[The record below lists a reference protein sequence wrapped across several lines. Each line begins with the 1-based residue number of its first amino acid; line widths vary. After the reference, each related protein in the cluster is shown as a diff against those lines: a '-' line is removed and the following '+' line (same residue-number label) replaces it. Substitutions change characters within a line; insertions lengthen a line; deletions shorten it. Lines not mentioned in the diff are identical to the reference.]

1 MRLRQVFLAGWTA
14 ALILFAQLALAVE
27 ATVYK
32 TPQCGCCKEYVD
44 YLRQNGF
51 TVKAADLDDLTPI
64 KRKLGVPQ
72 TLEGCHTTVIDGYAI
87 EGHVPVASI
96 KRLLSERPAIKGIS
110 LPGMPAGS
118 PGMSGKKTGAFEI
131 YAITEGPPKVYA
143 KE

>member
-14 ALILFAQLALAVE
+14 ALMLFAQLALAAE

-51 TVKAADLDDLTPI
+51 TVKAVDLDDLAPI

-72 TLEGCHTTVIDGYAI
+72 ALEGCHTTVIDGYAI
-87 EGHVPVASI
+87 EGHVPAASI

-118 PGMSGKKTGAFEI
+118 PGMSGKKTEPFEI
-131 YAITEGPPKVYA
+131 YTITEGPPKVYD

>member
-1 MRLRQVFLAGWTA
+1 MELRKVFLAGWTA
-14 ALILFAQLALAVE
+14 TLMLFAQLALAAE

-51 TVKAADLDDLTPI
+51 TVKTVDLHDLTLT
-64 KRKLGVPQ
+64 KRKYGVPKA
-72 TLEGCHTTVIDGYAI
+72 LEGCHTTVIDGYVI
-87 EGHVPVASI
+87 EGHVPAASI

-118 PGMSGKKTGAFEI
+118 PGMSGKKTEAFEI